1 MNPKV
6 LVLVSHPNIEDSR
19 INDAL
24 VKAVE
29 GNPLVTVRHIDQV
42 LASTGAGFNVSE
54 EQQIID
60 AHDAIVLQFP
70 WFWYAAPAS
79 LKRYLDDVLTP
90 GWAYRGGNALDGK
103 PVMVAISTG
112 GPAEAY
118 SAQGNNKF
126 TMEQFLSPLIATANM
141 TKMRWMEPFVIHGVR
156 TLSDEYLAEVTR
168 EYVTRIEHLAS
179 ESSAV

>member
-1 MNPKV
+1 MSPKV

-29 GNPLVTVRHIDQV
+29 GNPLVTVRHIDQ
-42 LASTGAGFNVSE
+42 LLTSTGSKFDVSQ

-60 AHDAIVLQFP
+60 AHEAIVLQFP

-79 LKRYLDDVLTP
+79 LKKYLDDVLTP
-90 GWAYRGGNALDGK
+90 GWAYRGGEALSGK

-112 GPAEAY
+112 GPADAY
-118 SAQGNNKF
+118 TADGNNKF

-141 TKMRWMEPFVIHGVR
+141 TKMRWMEPFLIHGVR
-156 TLSDEYLAEVTR
+156 TLSDDELAGITSEYIS
-168 EYVTRIEHLAS
+168 RIENLVL